1 MEEKQEKLYLLTMQ
15 NLINNLKGKIKFIS
29 RKIEYDNLELFIELS
44 NIEGINPNDFS
55 ISFQKQNGSFTLIL
69 DSKMNEIKK
78 SCIVELLG
86 TNSNVGLFAT
96 YSFSDLK
103 DDQVFHFIYDDDKL
117 EFNKNILDKFNELE
131 QLESL
136 SYSENFKN
144 KKR

>member
-1 MEEKQEKLYLLTMQ
+1 MEKKKEELYLLTIQ
-15 NLINNLKGKIKFIS
+15 NLINNLRGKIKFTA
-29 RKIEYDNLELFIELS
+29 KEIEYDNLELFIESS
-44 NIEGINPNDFS
+44 NMKGINPNDFS

-69 DSKMNEIKK
+69 NSGMNETKK
-78 SCIVELLG
+78 SSIVELME

-103 DDQVFHFIYDDDKL
+103 DDQVFHFVYDDDKL
-117 EFNKNILDKFNELE
+117 EFNKTVLDRFNELG
-131 QLESL
+131 QLEGL

>member
-1 MEEKQEKLYLLTMQ
+1 MEEKQEKLYLLVIQ
-15 NLINNLKGKIKFIS
+15 NLINNLKSKIEFTTNE
-29 RKIEYDNLELFIELS
+29 IEYDNLELFIKSS
-44 NIEGINPNDFS
+44 NMRGINPDDFS

-69 DSKMNEIKK
+69 NSTMDETKK
-78 SCIVELLG
+78 SSIVELME

-103 DDQVFHFIYDDDKL
+103 DDQVFHFVYDDDKL
-117 EFNKNILDKFNELE
+117 EFNKNILDKFNELG